1 MVAASLSN
9 VIPMSRHGVK
19 RTVPASSSVA
29 LLALMA
35 LAAAPLGA
43 GADDL
48 LAACADCHG
57 IALAGEQATGA
68 PNLTVLPSWYVERQ
82 LQNYLRG
89 LRGEAGGAGTSDA
102 HALDG
107 DGIAAATALA
117 ASLPARTAAPTL
129 DGDAER
135 GSSLYRTCATCHGE
149 LGQGNQAFNAPPLA
163 GQNDWYLVQ
172 QLEHYQAGRRGGVP
186 GDIWGA
192 QMRASTAVLGDED
205 AMRDVVAYISTFK
218 PDGAP

>member
-1 MVAASLSN
+1 MTQSHLQRM
-9 VIPMSRHGVK
+9 IPPIR
-19 RTVPASSSVA
+19 AVA

-35 LAAAPLGA
+35 LAVTPLGA
-43 GADDL
+43 GASDS

-57 IALAGEQATGA
+57 VALAGEQATGA

-82 LQNYLRG
+82 LQNYRRG

-107 DGIAAATALA
+107 IAAATALI
-117 ASLPARTAAPTL
+117 ASLPIRAAAPTL

-135 GSSLYRTCATCHGE
+135 GSGLYRTCATCHGE
-149 LGQGNQAFNAPPLA
+149 LGQGNQSLNAPPLA

-172 QLEHYQAGRRGGVP
+172 QLEHYHGGRGGGGP
-186 GDIWGA
+186 GYIWGA
-192 QMRASTAVLGDED
+192 KLRASTAVLGDED
-205 AMRDVVAYISTFK
+205 AVRDVVAYISAFK
-218 PDGAP
+218 PDRAP